1 MKLAPRTVTVSKSYA
16 WAQPCE
22 SCCWTGSVRALQAG
36 SVRGLTVW
44 ITSVSTSWGSKTT
57 GNFGSVRKSKDQK
70 FWSQA
75 SLSEVLAEL
84 NNWAWPC
91 DRDDLYDPSVA
102 QFLHQQNGNNTDYLP
117 GLWFTLKPLLQMLA
131 YSRCLFNSSHHQRC
145 FHSFQW
151 PVHRS

>member
-1 MKLAPRTVTVSKSYA
+1 MKLAPRTVTVSKSSA

-22 SCCWTGSVRALQAG
+22 SCCWTGSVCALQAG

-75 SLSEVLAEL
+75 SLNEVLAEL
-84 NNWAWPC
+84 NNWARPC
-91 DRDDLYDPSVA
+91 DRDDLYDSSVA
-102 QFLHQQNGNNTDYLP
+102 QLLHQQNGNNTDYLP